1 MDGASNAGYF
11 LVELAINGKVNT
23 DNGLAAIDGNG
34 GSTNYRTL
42 SVSGFLKL
50 NRGQHV
56 SVYVYSQKDTSYTVN
71 VESGFSC
78 HRLPNTVGFHV
89 DKNGDQ
95 ANTKGWTPVT
105 K

>member
-1 MDGASNAGYF
+1 MDGVSNAGYF
-11 LVELAINGKVNT
+11 RTQLLINGQVQL
-23 DNGLAAIDGNG
+23 DNGLAATSGNG

-42 SVSGFLKL
+42 SVPGFVKL

-56 SVYVYSQKDTSYTVN
+56 SVHVYSFKNTSYTVT

-78 HRLPNTVGFHV
+78 HRLPNTVGFYA
-89 DKNGDQ
+89 DKDGDQ
-95 ANTKGWTPVT
+95 TNAKGWTPVL